1 MAGAGSGPATD
12 GTLTIFLC
20 GDVML
25 GRGVDQILHFPG
37 DPSLRERQVRDAR
50 VYIEL
55 AESLNGA
62 IARPVDWTWPW
73 GDALDL
79 LDATQCQ
86 ARVVNLET
94 SITTSSDF
102 ARGKGVHYR
111 MNPANLPALTVVRPD
126 VCVLANNHV
135 LDFGDRGLN
144 ETLEVLSSAGLG
156 IAGAGRFAGEAEAAA
171 VVPIPG
177 SAGRLIVVAFGTPS
191 SGIPLSWAASSDK
204 AGVNLLSRL
213 SDAQADQL
221 CDQAGSVWQPGDVV
235 IASAHWGSNW
245 GYEVELDQVRFAHRL
260 IDGGFDLV
268 HGHSSHHP
276 RPLEV
281 YRGKLIMYGCGDL
294 IDDYEGIR
302 GHEQYRGDLR
312 LLYLVRVDQ
321 SSGRLLDLRMAPLQA
336 RQLRLHRAS
345 AGDARWLQRVL
356 DTVSRPFGI
365 GIDLDSDGVLTF
377 HPKRGTTS

>member
-1 MAGAGSGPATD
+1 MSSSVPMAD

-25 GRGVDQILHFPG
+25 GRGVDQILPYPG

-50 VYIEL
+50 IYVEL
-55 AESLNGA
+55 AESRNGA
-62 IARPVDWTWPW
+62 IPRPVDWAWPW
-73 GDALDL
+73 GDAVEL
-79 LDATQCQ
+79 LDAAHCH
-86 ARVVNLET
+86 ARIVNLES
-94 SITTSSDF
+94 SITTCGDF
-102 ARGKGVHYR
+102 APGKGVHYR

-126 VCVLANNHV
+126 ACVLANNHV
-135 LDFGDRGLN
+135 LDFGHRGLL
-144 ETLEVLSSAGLG
+144 ETLDTLSSAGLR
-156 IAGAGRFAGEAEAAA
+156 IAGAGRSAGEAAAAA

-177 SAGRLIVVAFGTPS
+177 SSGRLIIVAFGTPS
-191 SGIPLSWAASSDK
+191 SGIPLSWAASSDI
-204 AGVNLLSRL
+204 AGVNLLTRFA
-213 SDAQADQL
+213 DAQADQL
-221 CDQAGSVWQPGDVV
+221 CDQARIVRRPGDVV

-245 GYEVELDQVRFAHRL
+245 GYDIELDQVRFAHRL

-281 YRGKLIMYGCGDL
+281 YRGKLILYGCGDT

-321 SSGRLLDLRMAPLQA
+321 SSGRLLDLHMAPLQA

-345 AGDARWLQRVL
+345 TGDAEWLQRVL
-356 DTVSRPFGI
+356 DMVSQPFGVR
-365 GIDLDSDGVLTF
+365 IDLDADGFLTL
-377 HPKRGTTS
+377 HPK

>member
-1 MAGAGSGPATD
+1 VAN

-25 GRGVDQILHFPG
+25 GRGVDQILPYPA

-50 VYIEL
+50 IYVEL
-55 AESLNGA
+55 AESRNGA
-62 IARPVDWTWPW
+62 IPRPVDWAWPW
-73 GDALDL
+73 GDALEL
-79 LDATQCQ
+79 VDAAQCH
-86 ARVVNLET
+86 ARIVNLET
-94 SITTSSDF
+94 SITISSHF
-102 ARGKGVHYR
+102 APGKGVHYR
-111 MNPANLPALTVVRPD
+111 MNPANLAALTVVRPD
-126 VCVLANNHV
+126 ACVLANNHV
-135 LDFGDRGLN
+135 LDFGRRGLL
-144 ETLEVLSSAGLG
+144 ETLDVLSTAGLR
-156 IAGAGRFAGEAEAAA
+156 IAGAGRSAGEAEAEA

-177 SAGRLIVVAFGTPS
+177 RSGRMIIVAFGTPS
-191 SGIPLSWAASSDK
+191 SGIPLSWAASSDR
-204 AGVNLLSRL
+204 AGVNLLTRFA
-213 SDAQADQL
+213 DAQADQL
-221 CDQAGSVWQPGDVV
+221 CDQARSVRRPGDVV

-245 GYEVELDQVRFAHRL
+245 GYDIELDQVRFAHRL

-281 YRGKLIMYGCGDL
+281 CRGKLILYGCGDL

-321 SSGRLLDLRMAPLQA
+321 SSGRLLDLHMAPLQA

-345 AGDARWLQRVL
+345 AGDAEWLQRVM
-356 DTVSRPFGI
+356 DTVSQPFGVR
-365 GIDLDSDGVLTF
+365 IDMDADGFLTL
-377 HPKRGTTS
+377 HPK

>member
-1 MAGAGSGPATD
+1 MAGAGSGPGTD

-25 GRGVDQILHFPG
+25 GRGVDQILRYPG
-37 DPSLRERQVRDAR
+37 DPSLRERQIRDAR

-62 IARPVDWTWPW
+62 IARPVDWTWLW

-135 LDFGDRGLN
+135 LDFGDRGLH
-144 ETLEVLSSAGLG
+144 ETLEVLSSAGLR
-156 IAGAGRFAGEAEAAA
+156 IAGAGRFADEAEAAA
-171 VVPIPG
+171 VVPIPS
-177 SAGRLIVVAFGTPS
+177 SAGRLIIVAFGTPS
-191 SGIPLSWAASSDK
+191 SGIPLSWAATSDK

-221 CDQAGSVWQPGDVV
+221 CDQAGSVRRPGDVV

-302 GHEQYRGDLR
+302 GYEKYRDDLR
-312 LLYLVRVDQ
+312 LLYLARVDQ
-321 SSGRLLDLRMAPLQA
+321 ASGQLLDLRMAPLQA
-336 RQLRLHRAS
+336 RQLRLYRAS
-345 AGDARWLQRVL
+345 AGDAKWLQRVL

-365 GIDLDSDGVLTF
+365 GIDLDSDGLLTF

>member
-1 MAGAGSGPATD
+1 MAD

-25 GRGVDQILHFPG
+25 GRGVDQILPYPG

-50 VYIEL
+50 IYVEL
-55 AESLNGA
+55 AESRNGA
-62 IARPVDWTWPW
+62 IPRPVDWAWPW
-73 GDALDL
+73 GDAVEL
-79 LDATQCQ
+79 LDAAHCH
-86 ARVVNLET
+86 ARIVNLES
-94 SITTSSDF
+94 SITTCGDF
-102 ARGKGVHYR
+102 APGKGVHYR

-126 VCVLANNHV
+126 ACVLANNHV
-135 LDFGDRGLN
+135 LDFGHRGLL
-144 ETLEVLSSAGLG
+144 ETLDTLSSAGLR
-156 IAGAGRFAGEAEAAA
+156 IAGAGRSAGEAAAAA

-177 SAGRLIVVAFGTPS
+177 SSGRLIIVAFGTPS
-191 SGIPLSWAASSDK
+191 SGIPLSWAASSDI
-204 AGVNLLSRL
+204 AGVNLLTRFA
-213 SDAQADQL
+213 DAQADQL
-221 CDQAGSVWQPGDVV
+221 CDQARIVRRPGDVV

-245 GYEVELDQVRFAHRL
+245 GYDIELDQVRFAHRL

-281 YRGKLIMYGCGDL
+281 YRGKLILYGCGDT

-321 SSGRLLDLRMAPLQA
+321 SSGRLLDLHMAPLQA

-345 AGDARWLQRVL
+345 TGDAEWLQRVL
-356 DTVSRPFGI
+356 DMVSQPFGVRI
-365 GIDLDSDGVLTF
+365 VLDADGFLTL
-377 HPKRGTTS
+377 HPK